1 MGYRNTPGDAPSS
14 PASRWLRRVDQH
26 QKEEAEAAATYVD
39 DYAMDMEYEAN
50 NRSAAVSPKTVM
62 TPRQRHRHGVDCEM
76 LASGA
81 GMQQRQ
87 PNDIDEA
94 IEMASPRALRKL
106 LRMMVHSQQSS
117 MDLATAY
124 LMPAP
129 MLTHSGMAPVS
140 GKSSRKRKMYE
151 TCQHCRMDFEPGNN
165 REERCSYHPGDK
177 VMIPYGFAY
186 AQNGD
191 GMFQWTCCNQIGT
204 AVGCVWGR
212 HLSAASGRIQRPWEP

>member
-26 QKEEAEAAATYVD
+26 QKEQAEAGSAAYVD

-62 TPRQRHRHGVDCEM
+62 TPRRQNYPHRHGVDCEM

-140 GKSSRKRKMYE
+140 GKLSRKRKMYE
-151 TCQHCRMDFEPGNN
+151 TCQHCRMEFEPGNN
-165 REERCSYHPGDK
+165 REERCSYHPG
-177 VMIPYGFAY
+177 
-186 AQNGD
+186 Q
-191 GMFQWTCCNQIGT
+191 
-204 AVGCVWGR
+204 
-212 HLSAASGRIQRPWEP
+212 